1 MGDVKVVAV
10 STSSCSVHMFAITD
24 MGHVYGWGRNEK
36 GQLGIG
42 DAKDRKCP
50 TLVKELTGHKVVSVV
65 TGRNHSLFLTDEGK
79 VLACGD
85 NRSGQTV
92 GGGNTATN
100 TTPKQINYDGPD
112 VVKIACGAEFS
123 MLVDK
128 NGGVWSWGLFL
139 GLLSFE
145 STEK

>member
-1 MGDVKVVAV
+1 
-10 STSSCSVHMFAITD
+10 MF
-24 MGHVYGWGRNEK
+24 
-36 GQLGIG
+36 
-42 DAKDRKCP
+42 
-50 TLVKELTGHKVVSVV
+50 
-65 TGRNHSLFLTDEGK
+65 
-79 VLACGD
+79 ACGD

-128 NGGVWSWGLFL
+128 NGGVWSWGHPEHGQLGHNTDGSFL
-139 GLLSFE
+139 
-145 STEK
+145 EKAGKTTFHYVYSPEKIQMWVEKDPKGKGARCFKNEGRIPNRKLIFLDSKAKDPQYVS